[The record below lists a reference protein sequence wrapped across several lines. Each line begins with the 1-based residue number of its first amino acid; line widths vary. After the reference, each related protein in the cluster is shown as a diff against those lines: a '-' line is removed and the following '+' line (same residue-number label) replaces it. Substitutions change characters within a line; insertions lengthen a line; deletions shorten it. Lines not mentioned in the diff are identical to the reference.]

1 MRTFTKYL
9 SKFSGILFLLVLF
22 GIWVLISCGPEWDSQ
37 YLFPSP
43 KAIFKALFD
52 SREEL
57 LRSAG
62 ASLLKLV
69 PAYLVASI
77 VGISCGGWILL
88 LSGRLLLP
96 GLPSWPFPE

>member
-9 SKFSGILFLLVLF
+9 SKFSGILFLLFLL

-43 KAIFKALFD
+43 KAILKALFD

-69 PAYLVASI
+69 PRRSKR
-77 VGISCGGWILL
+77 S
-88 LSGRLLLP
+88 STP
-96 GLPSWPFPE
+96 